1 MSAVRLD
8 SQKLLIPF
16 VPLYRAAIALKNA
29 AYDRHWIEA
38 KQLQWPVVSIG
49 NLSVGGSGKTPL
61 VIHLAQL
68 LSAKNIPVNV
78 LSRGYGRNSVNVARV
93 NPSGSAEDFG
103 DEPLLI
109 ARKAEVPV
117 YVGASRYEAG
127 LLAERE
133 AAGPGIHILD
143 DGFQHRKLSR
153 SMDIVVVHRSD
164 FEQQLLPAGR
174 LREPLSSL
182 HRASAVVLRAEDADL
197 ETRLRHGGVRV
208 PIWIQ
213 QRKLLVEPC
222 GPAIAFSGIG
232 RPEEFTSAL
241 RAAGVEV
248 LAVRAFRDHHRYTDA
263 DIDSILQ
270 LARSVGAQACV
281 TTEKD
286 AMRLDARHHEK
297 LSSALHLQLA
307 RLEVSLA
314 NEAAIVERIAQL
326 LVRK

>member
-8 SQKLLIPF
+8 SQKSLIPF
-16 VPLYRAAIALKNA
+16 VPLYRVAIALKNA

-109 ARKAEVPV
+109 ARKAGVPV

-133 AAGPGIHILD
+133 AAGPGIHLLD
-143 DGFQHRKLSR
+143 DGFQHRKLAR
-153 SMDIVVVHRSD
+153 FMDIVVVHRSD
-164 FEQQLLPAGR
+164 FEQRLLPAGR
-174 LREPLSSL
+174 LREPVSSL
-182 HRASAVVLRAEDADL
+182 HRASAVVLRSEDADL
-197 ETRLRHGGVRV
+197 ETRLRDGGVKA

-213 QRKLLVEPC
+213 QRRLVVEPSR
-222 GPAIAFSGIG
+222 PAVGFSGIG

-241 RAAGVEV
+241 RAAGAEV
-248 LAVRAFRDHHRYTDA
+248 LALRAFRDHHRYTDA
-263 DIDSILQ
+263 DIDAIVE
-270 LARSVGAQACV
+270 LARSVGAETCI

-286 AMRLDARHHEK
+286 AARLDARLHAK
-297 LSSALHLQLA
+297 LSSSLHLQIA
-307 RLEVSLA
+307 RLEISLA
-314 NEAAIVERIAQL
+314 DETEIVEQIAQL